1 MVEAQGFRHICASD
15 ALVEGGVGVRFQV
28 WVDGSAASAFV
39 VRYQGAARAFLNV
52 CAHRGVELDWEQG
65 QFFDVERRWLIC
77 STHGALYEP
86 ATGHCV
92 SGPCQGASLVPLPVN
107 EQNGEVGLVARE
119 GLDLA

>member
-1 MVEAQGFRHICASD
+1 MAAAPATRPICQSS
-15 ALVEGGVGVRFQV
+15 ALVDGGAGVRFQV
-28 WVDGSAASAFV
+28 RLDGRSADAFV
-39 VRYQGAARAFLNV
+39 VRHQGVARAYLNV

-65 QFFDVERRWLIC
+65 QFFDVQHRWLIC

-92 SGPCQGASLVPLPVN
+92 SGPCQGASLTSLPVD
-107 EQNGEVGLVARE
+107 EQNGKVSLVIGN